1 MDQEEYYRLN
11 DAYLL
16 AFLISH
22 EEGLRDAV
30 PNHWVKPDDTY
41 SVGFDFIYYRCDIQ
55 YLLDHDIVSPQWSL
69 WA

>member
-22 EEGLRDAV
+22 EDGLRDAV
-30 PNHWVKPDDTY
+30 PNQWVKLLEESGTPF
-41 SVGFDFIYYRCDIQ
+41 GFYAY
-55 YLLDHDIVSPQWSL
+55 
-69 WA
+69 